1 MFTGLSAF
9 PLTPLRDGK
18 VDENAFVGLIE
29 NLVSVKVDSIG
40 ALGSTGSYAYLNR
53 EERRLA
59 AQLAVAAAGDVPVIV
74 GIGAVATRDVL
85 LLAEDAQA
93 AGASALL
100 LPPVSYQALR
110 ADEVFELYETVA
122 HRVSLPL
129 VVYDNP
135 GTTHFQFT
143 DELHG
148 RIAALPNIASI
159 KIPAVPADPA
169 QASARVASL
178 RAVIPGHVSIG
189 VSGDAA
195 AVNGLNAG
203 CELWYSVMG
212 GLFPRTARALV
223 QASRSEQSE
232 RGLEESAR
240 LEPLWALFREYGSLR
255 VIATAAEVLGH
266 AAANCLPL
274 PLKGLDGPSTQR
286 VAQVLKTLQLA

>member
-18 VDENAFVGLIE
+18 VDENAFAGLIE
-29 NLVSVKVDSIG
+29 NLVSAEVDSIG

-59 AQLAVAAAGDVPVIV
+59 AKLAVGAAGDVPVIV

-93 AGASALL
+93 AGVSALL

-178 RAVIPGHVSIG
+178 RAVIPSHVSIG

-255 VIATAAEVLGH
+255 VIATAAQVLGH

-286 VAQVLKTLQLA
+286 VAHVVQTLQLA

>member
-18 VDENAFVGLIE
+18 VDENAFAGLIE
-29 NLVSVKVDSIG
+29 NLVSAEVDSIG

-59 AQLAVAAAGDVPVIV
+59 AKLAVGAAGDVPVIV

>member
-59 AQLAVAAAGDVPVIV
+59 AKLAVGAAGDVPVIV

-93 AGASALL
+93 AGVSALL

-178 RAVIPGHVSIG
+178 RAVIPSHVSIG

-232 RGLEESAR
+232 RGLEASAR

-274 PLKGLDGPSTQR
+274 PLKGLDQPSTQR

>member
-29 NLVSVKVDSIG
+29 NLVSAEVDSIG

-59 AQLAVAAAGDVPVIV
+59 AQLAVGAAGDVPVIV

-178 RAVIPGHVSIG
+178 RAVIPSHVSIG

-223 QASRSEQSE
+223 EASRSGRSE

-255 VIATAAEVLGH
+255 VIATAAEILGH

>member
-18 VDENAFVGLIE
+18 VDENAFAGLIE
-29 NLVSVKVDSIG
+29 NLVSAEVDSIG

-59 AQLAVAAAGDVPVIV
+59 AKLAVGAAGDVPVIV

-255 VIATAAEVLGH
+255 VIATAADVLGH

-274 PLKGLDGPSTQR
+274 PLKGLDQPSTQR